1 MDHVVDEFQNKKKLA
16 KHCSR
21 SLGSPALHAAPKAPS
36 GVRGGGLGG
45 RFLEQVSML
54 SLSPETQEEGE
65 EEERKCAKEND
76 GLAGKVSQA
85 VLARSQEQPWE
96 GRPLFPSGGAGGLG

>member
-21 SLGSPALHAAPKAPS
+21 SLGSPALHTVPKAPS
-36 GVRGGGLGG
+36 GVRGGGWGG

-54 SLSPETQEEGE
+54 SLSPETQEEGGGGRE
-65 EEERKCAKEND
+65 KVCGKRMTER
-76 GLAGKVSQA
+76 Q
-85 VLARSQEQPWE
+85 
-96 GRPLFPSGGAGGLG
+96 GR

>member
-1 MDHVVDEFQNKKKLA
+1 MLPP
-16 KHCSR
+16 R
-21 SLGSPALHAAPKAPS
+21 LPS
-36 GVRGGGLGG
+36 GVRGRGWGGC
-45 RFLEQVSML
+45 FLEQVSML

-76 GLAGKVSQA
+76 RAAGKVSPA